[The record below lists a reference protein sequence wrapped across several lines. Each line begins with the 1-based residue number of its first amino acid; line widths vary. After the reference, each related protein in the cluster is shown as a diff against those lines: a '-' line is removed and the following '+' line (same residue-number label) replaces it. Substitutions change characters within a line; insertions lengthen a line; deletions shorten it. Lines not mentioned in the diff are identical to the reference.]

1 MAGFNKV
8 ILIGNLTRNPE
19 LRYTPS
25 GTPVASLGLAVSRR
39 YKQGDELKEE
49 VCFVDIVVFG
59 KQAEHCGQYLS
70 KGNGII
76 VDGRLQQ
83 RRWETEDGQKRSKH
97 EVVAQTV
104 TFMPKRGMAVAPMP
118 AAAIPPRSRRI
129 RVMNTKNRN
138 NCEGDVMER
147 ERGGVVDGRDGG
159 GGGGFFNAAGLAGFV
174 SIKARL
180 ISKMSGCLRNFLTE
194 RGRIVPRRIS
204 GQLHEAPARID
215 DGRQAG
221 SAHRSHQLCGRAIR
235 NGRWGWASYRDD
247 DGCAHTAAG

>member
-8 ILIGNLTRNPE
+8 VLLGNLTRNPE
-19 LRYTPS
+19 LRYTPN
-25 GTPVASLGLAVSRR
+25 GIPVASLGLAVSRR

-104 TFMPKRGMAVAPMP
+104 TFMPKRQ
-118 AAAIPPRSRRI
+118 
-129 RVMNTKNRN
+129 
-138 NCEGDVMER
+138 
-147 ERGGVVDGRDGG
+147 DGG
-159 GGGGFFNAAGLAGFV
+159 GGGGAEAPVHDDAGFEPDEHV
-174 SIKARL
+174 
-180 ISKMSGCLRNFLTE
+180 
-194 RGRIVPRRIS
+194 
-204 GQLHEAPARID
+204 
-215 DGRQAG
+215 
-221 SAHRSHQLCGRAIR
+221 
-235 NGRWGWASYRDD
+235 
-247 DGCAHTAAG
+247 